1 MVGHGTYISEPGTC
15 RARAACLLCG
25 RRRRRSRRARAPRD
39 GGGRPSLIR
48 TPACH
53 GYTGGAARYLHF
65 AIRAARAAPVCAC
78 AQGSALSSR
87 ASAHPWPYF
96 ERAMYVR
103 VAARVAGSQWAVG
116 PRGGGRGCL
125 LGGGAAVRPR
135 CFAVAYCNEECRRND
150 WPRHRFWCG
159 ILRGQVRPHR
169 GWRLYPLEN

>member
-15 RARAACLLCG
+15 RARAACLLC
-25 RRRRRSRRARAPRD
+25 D
-39 GGGRPSLIR
+39 
-48 TPACH
+48 
-53 GYTGGAARYLHF
+53 GYTGGAARYLHS
-65 AIRAARAAPVCAC
+65 AIRAAGATPVCAC

-87 ASAHPWPYF
+87 ASAQPWPCF

-116 PRGGGRGCL
+116 PRGGGRESECL

-135 CFAVAYCNEECRRND
+135 CLAFAYCNEECRRND